1 MILPDQN
8 KNLSKS
14 LIRQQI
20 RLTISSISPSKRSAQ
35 EHSLSVVLNQW
46 VDSISLTRGDLI
58 FAFWPTLE
66 EEPDFR
72 DWLSC
77 LQSQGIQYAL
87 PRLDWPT
94 RTLKFLKIH
103 NPDTDLE
110 IAPNG
115 LAQPRKSLEVVN
127 PDLVSAVL
135 VPGLAFDLSGGRLGR
150 GAGFYDRTLPQI
162 RPEIPRWG
170 IGFNEQLIPK
180 IPLDPWDQPLGG
192 LILPSGLIETCNTK
206 DQ

>member
-1 MILPDQN
+1 MILPDQ
-8 KNLSKS
+8 NLSKS

-58 FAFWPTLE
+58 FAFWPTLQ

-94 RTLKFLKIH
+94 RTLRFLKIQ
-103 NPDTDLE
+103 NSDTDLE

-115 LAQPRKSLEVVN
+115 LAQPRKSLEVAN
-127 PDLVSAVL
+127 PDQVSAVL
-135 VPGLAFDLSGGRLGR
+135 VPDWLSTYPVDDLAEEQAFTTEPCPRFALKSP
-150 GAGFYDRTLPQI
+150 AGVSVST
-162 RPEIPRWG
+162 
-170 IGFNEQLIPK
+170 N
-180 IPLDPWDQPLGG
+180 
-192 LILPSGLIETCNTK
+192 S
-206 DQ
+206 